1 MKIDKHIITAPR
13 KIKELTAGDTF
24 IFNFD
29 LYILTNEHR
38 EVSEGELH
46 YEAVRLLDGYLAGFG
61 ENILVSVVPTKVI
74 HEDYPC
80 APLAGFNEIK

>member
-38 EVSEGELH
+38 
-46 YEAVRLLDGYLAGFG
+46 AVRLLDGYLAGFG

>member
-1 MKIDKHIITAPR
+1 MKIDKHIITTPR
-13 KIKELTAGDTF
+13 KIKELTAGATF
-24 IFNFD
+24 ICDFD
-29 LYILTNEHR
+29 LYILTDKTC